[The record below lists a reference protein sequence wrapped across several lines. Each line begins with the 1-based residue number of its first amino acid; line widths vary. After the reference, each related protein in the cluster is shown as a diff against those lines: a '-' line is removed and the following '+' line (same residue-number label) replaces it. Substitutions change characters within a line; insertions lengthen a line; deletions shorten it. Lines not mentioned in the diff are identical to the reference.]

1 MLASRMD
8 WILCLFY
15 SSRSNSA
22 ETLALQSLLL
32 RLVESQETRR
42 QLCGGKL
49 LLRIWLAPDEAAKIF
64 KFCIRLEVYV
74 WAYITVRCRKN
85 ASLCPTNGSPW
96 GALFGIKLPLN
107 QLQII
112 GSSAANVVILLSCFL
127 IQVASLNEPDPLFS
141 LVPRVAYLPFLF
153 SDVLEHFKK
162 SISRMGQ
169 PYELWFDYNNIVS
182 WPDLKGNPGMLWFP
196 IDSRGSE
203 QKDIPRRL
211 SHAFAL
217 CNCCIFWIIFVRQ
230 TKRSNDPT
238 YVEE

>member
-32 RLVESQETRR
+32 RFVESQETRR

-96 GALFGIKLPLN
+96 GALFGINSQPT
-107 QLQII
+107 
-112 GSSAANVVILLSCFL
+112 
-127 IQVASLNEPDPLFS
+127 
-141 LVPRVAYLPFLF
+141 
-153 SDVLEHFKK
+153 SDH
-162 SISRMGQ
+162 
-169 PYELWFDYNNIVS
+169 
-182 WPDLKGNPGMLWFP
+182 
-196 IDSRGSE
+196 
-203 QKDIPRRL
+203 
-211 SHAFAL
+211 
-217 CNCCIFWIIFVRQ
+217 WIISSKCCDSPLLLPDTGSIPQRTWSAIQLGATGGISPIPLLRRSRALQEVYLADGAAIRALVRLQ
-230 TKRSNDPT
+230 QHCIMAWFERKSGHVMIPNWFQRFRAEGHS
-238 YVEE
+238 

>member
-1 MLASRMD
+1 M
-8 WILCLFY
+8 
-15 SSRSNSA
+15 
-22 ETLALQSLLL
+22 
-32 RLVESQETRR
+32 
-42 QLCGGKL
+42 
-49 LLRIWLAPDEAAKIF
+49 
-64 KFCIRLEVYV
+64 
-74 WAYITVRCRKN
+74 
-85 ASLCPTNGSPW
+85 
-96 GALFGIKLPLN
+96 
-107 QLQII
+107 
-112 GSSAANVVILLSCFL
+112 ILLSCFL

-182 WPDLKGNPGMLWFP
+182 WADVKGNPGMLWFP

-217 CNCCIFWIIFVRQ
+217 CNFRILYFWLFLWDKRNEATIPHMLKSRQ
-230 TKRSNDPT
+230 STTGSRWIWKRTVMT
-238 YVEE
+238 YRTL